1 MIEAV
6 IFNIAVAISG
16 IYLFHR
22 MQFFEEK
29 EIVFSKNYI
38 TILMTLISFLL
49 MTYPIEFQSISFN
62 LAFVPLLFLGRYT
75 NALYTFTS
83 AIVLTIL
90 QLVVF
95 NAGWIDSLVLLAI
108 GIAVGIVGPFIQMSH
123 FASIQLL
130 NSIALSVILISLL
143 FRDMA
148 DGLLFAALLISISFI
163 MTICSGLMFVDIWQI
178 SKLIQR
184 YENEESIDYLTGLG
198 NVREFDRQLN
208 ATSRYEHQAISLL
221 LIDIDEFKEVNDQH
235 GHVAGDAVLRQIGQ
249 VLINYIP
256 VHTQAFRNGGEE
268 FSVILVDVTLDTAI
282 KLAESIRQGVRNTTF
297 HLPNKE
303 TISLTVSIGVGY
315 LQKEEMKSHRKIFKD
330 ADDMLYAA
338 KEQGHD
344 TVMFNPIIK

>member
-6 IFNIAVAISG
+6 IFNIAVALSG

-38 TILMTLISFLL
+38 TLLMTLISLLL
-49 MTYPIEFQSISFN
+49 MSYPIAFHHMSFH

-75 NALYTFTS
+75 NTVYTLLS
-83 AIVLTIL
+83 AVVLAVL
-90 QLVVF
+90 QITVF
-95 NAGWIDSLVLLAI
+95 HGTWVDALVLI
-108 GIAVGIVGPFIQMSH
+108 GIGISVGVIGPFIKMSH
-123 FASIQLL
+123 FASIQVL
-130 NSIALSVILISLL
+130 NGIAMLVILLSLP
-143 FRDMA
+143 FRDISNE
-148 DGLLFAALLISISFI
+148 LLYFVMVICVSFI
-163 MTICSGLMFVDIWQI
+163 MTICSGLMFVDIWRI

-184 YENEESIDYLTGLG
+184 YENEDSIDYLTGLG

-221 LIDIDEFKEVNDQH
+221 LIDIDDFKEVNDQYD
-235 GHVAGDAVLRQIGQ
+235 HVAGDAVLRQIAQ
-249 VLINYIP
+249 VLNNYIP
-256 VHTQAFRNGGEE
+256 VGTKAFRNGGEE
-268 FSVILVDVTLDTAI
+268 FSVILVDVSLDSAI

-315 LQKEEMKSHRKIFKD
+315 LQKEELKSHRKIFKD

-338 KEQGHD
+338 KEHGQD